1 MPVRSWLFVPG
12 DSERKLAKAPETG
25 ADAIIVDLEDA
36 VAAESK
42 PLARG
47 LASEWLAAHR
57 SHVVAGRRTERWV
70 RIDAYL
76 DGLLQR
82 RIARRS
88 HRMASRSEPEAPRAI
103 LSTWP
108 FLALLAVLGLLI
120 VAFAVTAFP
129 PSQPKFEPAKAKKE
143 LGTAAP
149 GWFEEAKKQFR

>member
-1 MPVRSWLFVPG
+1 MNRPVDTKP
-12 DSERKLAKAPETG
+12 DLAGP
-25 ADAIIVDLEDA
+25 
-36 VAAESK
+36 
-42 PLARG
+42 
-47 LASEWLAAHR
+47 
-57 SHVVAGRRTERWV
+57 TERWV